1 MRKVT
6 IVICVIIL
14 LLGLCACNAAKS
26 PAETQ
31 PVLENTQST
40 TIPTTDPHT
49 DPQHTDPLPTQTD
62 PTEPDATETQPTE
75 TEPDPNALTE
85 DEIAKLQEIY
95 QLSLQDNGLYAIN
108 FYNSALGMEYSDPR
122 DISFSYF
129 FREGDQ
135 EEFENSRMT
144 EEEWEFIQ
152 SVDSNADVFDWYRIS
167 SEDMNRILQMCFG
180 LSLSDMHAVDLE
192 FLHYWEETDC
202 YYKGTTSPAPRA
214 EDLRIIGGKYLEDG
228 TLEVHYTVDRNFGI
242 DRREYI
248 AILKP
253 VEDGYHILSN
263 LEVKE

>member
-14 LLGLCACNAAKS
+14 LLGLCACNAAKN

-31 PVLENTQST
+31 PALENTQQT
-40 TIPTTDPHT
+40 TIPTTDPPT
-49 DPQHTDPLPTQTD
+49 DPQPTDPLPTQTD
-62 PTEPDATETQPTE
+62 P

-95 QLSLQDNGLYAIN
+95 QFTKTEEGYPVVN

-214 EDLRIIGGKYLEDG
+214 EDLRIIAGTHLDDG
-228 TLEVHYTVDRNFGI
+228 TLEVHYTTARGLSD
-242 DRREYI
+242 EYDEFI

-263 LEVKE
+263 LKVKE

>member
-14 LLGLCACNAAKS
+14 LLGLCACNAAKK

-31 PVLENTQST
+31 PALENTQQT
-40 TIPTTDPHT
+40 TIPTTDPPT
-49 DPQHTDPLPTQTD
+49 DPQPTDPLPTQTD
-62 PTEPDATETQPTE
+62 P

-95 QLSLQDNGLYAIN
+95 QFTKTEEGYPVVN

-214 EDLRIIGGKYLEDG
+214 EDLRIIAGTHLDDG
-228 TLEVHYTVDRNFGI
+228 TLEVHYTTARGLSD
-242 DRREYI
+242 EYDEFI

-263 LEVKE
+263 LKVKE